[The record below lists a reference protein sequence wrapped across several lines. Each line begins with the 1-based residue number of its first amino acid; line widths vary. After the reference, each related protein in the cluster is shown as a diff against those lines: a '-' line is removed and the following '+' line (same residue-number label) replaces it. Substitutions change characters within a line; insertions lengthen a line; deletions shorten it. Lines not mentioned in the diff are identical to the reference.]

1 MHTDSAPGLVA
12 RLRRIAASSLAMLE
26 CRIGLFATE
35 LEGDLLRVG
44 KGLILLLLAALFGAF
59 MLLTLLALLTVLLW
73 DSHRLLAIGF
83 SAAALLLATLWCA
96 TLAARRLVGSKAFL
110 AHTRAE
116 FEKDRQ
122 AFTRSEP

>member
-1 MHTDSAPGLVA
+1 
-12 RLRRIAASSLAMLE
+12 MLE

-44 KGLILLLLAALFGAF
+44 KGLILLFLAALFGAF

-73 DSHRLLAIGF
+73 ESHRLLALGL
-83 SAAALLLATLWCA
+83 SAATLLLATLWCA
-96 TLAARRLVGSKAFL
+96 TLAARRLVGGKAFL

-122 AFTRSEP
+122 AFGRSEP